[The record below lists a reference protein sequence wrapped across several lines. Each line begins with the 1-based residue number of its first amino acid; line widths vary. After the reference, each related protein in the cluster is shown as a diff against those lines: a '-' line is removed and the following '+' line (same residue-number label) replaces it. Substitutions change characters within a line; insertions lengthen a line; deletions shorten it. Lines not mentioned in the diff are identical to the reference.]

1 MERQPIKGCD
11 RADCPVMKCECGCHR
26 HPMDHMFECCARL
39 ACKQCGEAVE
49 RTVVDGGVYYK
60 ENK

>member
-11 RADCPVMKCECGCHR
+11 KADCPINKCLCFCHEGM
-26 HPMDHMFECCARL
+26 MDHMFACCVEL
-39 ACKQCGEAVE
+39 KCDCGKVVH

-60 ENK
+60 ENQ